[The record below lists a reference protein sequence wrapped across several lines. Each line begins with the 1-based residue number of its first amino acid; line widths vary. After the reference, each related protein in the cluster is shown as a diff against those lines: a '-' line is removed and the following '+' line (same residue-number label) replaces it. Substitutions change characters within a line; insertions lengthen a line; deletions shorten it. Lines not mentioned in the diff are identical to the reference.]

1 MEYQYIARDK
11 KGTQS
16 RGFLDSPDKASAIT
30 LLKKSGLFVI
40 DLSEK
45 RTEFKLFR
53 RRLSGKD
60 KIIFTKQLSIM
71 IKAGLSIF
79 EALKS
84 LEEETSEKYFK
95 EILNKLVQEVEG
107 GSPLSTALLHYTD
120 SFGDVYVNMIK
131 AGEKS
136 GKVDLVL
143 ERLSIQLEKE
153 YDLNR
158 KVKGALAYPAFV
170 FCAMIVVIVLITVIV
185 MPQLK
190 IIFEDSGVALPA
202 TTRTIIALS
211 NFIQNHGIYLG
222 IGLVIFGILIWRLA
236 KTTPGK
242 IAMDTIVLKIPIVS
256 LLLKRSY
263 MARFTRTFSSLA
275 ASGLPLIEVFRASGG
290 VIGNSLYIREIEGMA
305 KGVENGEAVSHVF
318 NSSRL
323 FPKMVGQL
331 ALVGEKS
338 GCIDDVFESLAEF
351 YEKDV
356 EAITGNLSTMIEPIL
371 MVVIGACVG
380 FVIISVL
387 QPIYGLINAM

>member
-11 KGTQS
+11 KGAQS
-16 RGFLDSPDKASAIT
+16 KGFLDSPDKASAIT
-30 LLKKSGLFVI
+30 LLKKSNLFVI
-40 DLSEK
+40 DISEK
-45 RTEFKLFR
+45 RSEFKFFR
-53 RRLSGKD
+53 RKLSNKD

-95 EILNKLVQEVEG
+95 EVLGKLVQEVEG
-107 GSPLSTALLHYTD
+107 GSPLSTALLRYTD

-136 GKVDLVL
+136 GKVDMVL
-143 ERLSIQLEKE
+143 ERLSTQLEKE

-190 IIFEDSGVALPA
+190 VIFEDSGVALPA
-202 TTRTIIALS
+202 TTKAIISLS
-211 NFIQNHGIYLG
+211 NFIQNHGLYLG
-222 IGLVIFGILIWRLA
+222 IGLVILGILIWRFA
-236 KTTPGK
+236 ATAAGK
-242 IAMDTIVLKIPIVS
+242 IAIDTIVLKIPIVS
-256 LLLKRSY
+256 MLLKRSY

-275 ASGLPLIEVFRASGG
+275 SSGLPLVEVFRASGG
-290 VIGNSLYIREIEGMA
+290 VIGNSLYIREIDKMA
-305 KGVENGEAVSHVF
+305 KGVENGESVSHVF

-338 GCIDDVFESLAEF
+338 GCIDEVFGSLAEF

-356 EAITGNLSTMIEPIL
+356 EAITGNLSTMIQPIL
-371 MVVIGACVG
+371 MVVIGVCVG

>member
-11 KGTQS
+11 KGAQS
-16 RGFLDSPDKASAIT
+16 KGFLDSPDKASAIT
-30 LLKKSGLFVI
+30 LLKKSNLFVI
-40 DLSEK
+40 DISEK
-45 RTEFKLFR
+45 RSEFKFFR
-53 RRLSGKD
+53 RKLSNKD

-95 EILNKLVQEVEG
+95 EVLGKLVQEVEG
-107 GSPLSTALLHYTD
+107 GSPLSTALLRYTD

-136 GKVDLVL
+136 GKVDMVL
-143 ERLSIQLEKE
+143 ERLSTQLEKE

-190 IIFEDSGVALPA
+190 VIFEDSGVALPA
-202 TTRTIIALS
+202 TTKAIISLS
-211 NFIQNHGIYLG
+211 NFIQNHGLYLG
-222 IGLVIFGILIWRLA
+222 IGLVILGILIWRFA
-236 KTTPGK
+236 ATAAGK
-242 IAMDTIVLKIPIVS
+242 IAIDTIVLKIPIVS
-256 LLLKRSY
+256 MLLKRSY

-275 ASGLPLIEVFRASGG
+275 SSGLPLVEVFRASGG
-290 VIGNSLYIREIEGMA
+290 VIGNSLYIREIDKMA
-305 KGVENGEAVSHVF
+305 KGVENGESVSHVF

-338 GCIDDVFESLAEF
+338 GCIDEVFGSLAEF

-371 MVVIGACVG
+371 MVVIGVCVG